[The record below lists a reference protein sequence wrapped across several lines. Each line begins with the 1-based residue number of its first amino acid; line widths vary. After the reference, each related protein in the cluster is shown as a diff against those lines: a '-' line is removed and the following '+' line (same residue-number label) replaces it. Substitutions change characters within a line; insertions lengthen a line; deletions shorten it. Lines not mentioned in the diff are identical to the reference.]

1 MVYTANKI
9 IQIRKRDDRIVD
21 FSQDKITAAIF
32 NAMRAIGEPDQEK
45 AEVLSGIQQ
54 TAELTLEKSSELVT
68 RVRLLRDILGRP
80 DDDPELVEAIEFS
93 EKS

>member
-1 MVYTANKI
+1 MANSPLI
-9 IQIRKRDDRIVD
+9 
-21 FSQDKITAAIF
+21 
-32 NAMRAIGEPDQEK
+32 MEK

-68 RVRLLRDILGRP
+68 RVRLLRDILHRP